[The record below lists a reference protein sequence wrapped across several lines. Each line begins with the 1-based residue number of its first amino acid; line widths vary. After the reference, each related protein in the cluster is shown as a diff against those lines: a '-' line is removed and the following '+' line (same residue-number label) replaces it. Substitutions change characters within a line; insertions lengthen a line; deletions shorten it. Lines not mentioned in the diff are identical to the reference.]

1 VPFVVE
7 PMTQELERL
16 GITLATGKLVGKPM

>member
-1 VPFVVE
+1 VPYVVE
-7 PMTQELERL
+7 TVTEERKAL